1 MKISD
6 KLREAVEASP
16 LKKREIAERAGITQV
31 ALSKY
36 IRGVVQPK
44 QENLTKIAK
53 ALGMDVSAFWTEES
67 EMAQL
72 MEDLREWQERAKQA
86 EEQLEKLK
94 KVIPLI
100 SEANSILSKI
110 I

>member
-1 MKISD
+1 
-6 KLREAVEASP
+6 
-16 LKKREIAERAGITQV
+16 
-31 ALSKY
+31 
-36 IRGVVQPK
+36 
-44 QENLTKIAK
+44 
-53 ALGMDVSAFWTEES
+53 MDVSAFWAEES

-72 MEDLREWQERAKQA
+72 MEELREWKERARQA
-86 EEQLEKLK
+86 EDQLEKLK

>member
-36 IRGVVQPK
+36 ISGVVQPK
-44 QENLTKIAK
+44 QENVTKIAK
-53 ALGMDVSAFWTEES
+53 ALGMDVSAYWTEES